1 MPLPAKVSGFY
12 QLRSEPLKKEMH
24 LPERLSDYSPQLIEK
39 ELTFLGLVAMADPP
53 RPEVSQAVK
62 KCHQAGIKIIMI
74 TGDYGLTAESIA
86 RRIGIVKSEHPLI
99 VTGLELDAMDE
110 PALKAAL
117 SQELIFARVAPEQKL
132 RVVTA
137 LQEMG
142 NVVAVTGDGVNDS
155 PALKKADIGIAMGIC
170 GTDVAK
176 EAADMILTDDN
187 FASIVNAVEEG
198 RGVYSNIRKFCHL
211 YFKQ

>member
-1 MPLPAKVSGFY
+1 
-12 QLRSEPLKKEMH
+12 
-24 LPERLSDYSPQLIEK
+24 
-39 ELTFLGLVAMADPP
+39 
-53 RPEVSQAVK
+53 
-62 KCHQAGIKIIMI
+62 MI

-86 RRIGIVKSEHPLI
+86 RRIGIIHSPQPRI
-99 VTGLELDAMDE
+99 VTGVELDEINDE
-110 PALKAAL
+110 DLKKALT
-117 SQELIFARVAPEQKL
+117 EEIVFARVAPGQKL

-142 NVVAVTGDGVNDS
+142 NVVAVAGDGVNDS
-155 PALKKADIGIAMGIC
+155 PALKKADIGIAMGIS

-198 RGVYSNIRKFCHL
+198 RGYTTISVSLPPIF
-211 YFKQ
+211 